1 MHQLV
6 MQYKKYL
13 NMKVNKKEENKF
25 VSNIIQKCEE
35 LGKDEQIEERIEV
48 DKQFDEWLQEWNQGP
63 QN

>member
-1 MHQLV
+1 M
-6 MQYKKYL
+6 M
-13 NMKVNKKEENKF
+13 VNKKEENKF